1 MKKKIL
7 LVLML
12 TILFC
17 MTGCKSDSKV
27 AFEYDKD
34 TMIDMAR
41 DVVSSYNNVSG
52 VKAEYYLSDGT
63 DLEKAAVAGFKQADT
78 SDHVGN
84 FVGFD
89 SNEKTEFAWGSHNNV
104 LCSIY
109 LKYEKRDVKVTVSFV
124 ENKQF
129 GVDVEEV
136 LGQINDIVSMQG
148 FESAEQFLAQNYAA
162 LGLSAPPESAEAF
175 AKDYLISQGEKM
187 YTADEIEVSAVYS
200 RKELLLR
207 AAKHTGIGMIT
218 VFCVL
223 IFIAFII
230 SLLKFVPVLLGQ
242 TKKPETPK
250 AAAPAPK
257 AAAKPEDPKAPK
269 VEEENLVNDEELVAV
284 ITAAIYAYES
294 SNVKT
299 YTTDSNDKLVV
310 RSIRRVR

>member
-78 SDHVGN
+78 SDHVGK

-89 SNEKTEFAWGSHNNV
+89 SNEKTEFAWGNHNNV

-109 LKYEKRDVKVTVSFV
+109 LKYENRDVKVTVSFV

-136 LGQINDIVSMQG
+136 LGQINDIVTTQG
-148 FESAEQFLAQNYAA
+148 FESAEQFLSQNYAA
-162 LGLSAPPESAEAF
+162 LGLQAPPESAEAF

-230 SLLKFVPVLLGQ
+230 SLLKFVPALLGQ
-242 TKKPETPK
+242 TKKPE
-250 AAAPAPK
+250 APK
-257 AAAKPEDPKAPK
+257 AAPKAKAEAKPEAPKAPK